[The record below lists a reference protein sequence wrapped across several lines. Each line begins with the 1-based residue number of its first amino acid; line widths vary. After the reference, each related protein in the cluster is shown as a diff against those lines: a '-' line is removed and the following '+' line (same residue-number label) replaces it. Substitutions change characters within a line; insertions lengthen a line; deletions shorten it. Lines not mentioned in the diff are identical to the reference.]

1 MYLYMYRSDWPAN
14 MSWFVTNSGMWTSIH
29 DESFCA
35 AYLNGVQFWLQQKI
49 SAEIEA
55 ISGSATSSD
64 ESIPVTGSDDVSLYR
79 IGGWAILSVIKDR
92 KKKIEKC

>member
-1 MYLYMYRSDWPAN
+1 MC
-14 MSWFVTNSGMWTSIH
+14 SI
-29 DESFCA
+29 
-35 AYLNGVQFWLQQKI
+35 LNGVQSRLQQKI
-49 SAEIEA
+49 SVEIET

-92 KKKIEKC
+92 KKKVEKCEGDVRKHQEQQLEESY